1 MEANNQASIQTA
13 PSELK
18 GSIASRIVA
27 IVVAALVFGA
37 LVYISRFAPK
47 IFGMQITY
55 PAAGIA
61 PAFGI
66 WFQWWGALGLVL
78 GVNISQLPAGM
89 NPLVWIPANLSQVI
103 TAMLPA
109 LLYRKDTV
117 DNFKDWFRFSGIC
130 LLTVMIQLLVVL
142 WNISMNGM
150 VDFSLGLKTLYPV
163 QILGNII
170 WMITLGP
177 ILLNVVSPY
186 IRKAGL
192 KFKGMFK
199 D

>member
-1 MEANNQASIQTA
+1 M
-13 PSELK
+13 
-18 GSIASRIVA
+18 
-27 IVVAALVFGA
+27 
-37 LVYISRFAPK
+37 
-47 IFGMQITY
+47 
-55 PAAGIA
+55 
-61 PAFGI
+61 
-66 WFQWWGALGLVL
+66 VL

-117 DNFKDWFRFSGIC
+117 DNFKDWLRFFSIIC
-130 LLTVMIQLLVVL
+130 LFTAAVQLLVVL

-150 VDFSLGLKTLYPV
+150 VPFSLGLKTLYPI

-170 WMITLGP
+170 WMVTLGP

-192 KFKGMFK
+192 KFKSMF
-199 D
+199 